1 MSESDKSSTKR
12 VLERLGLIQDEI
24 NVYFKITGRGPVT
37 AGEIAL
43 ISNIAEKR
51 ANEIALNLLD
61 KGLVRKIAG
70 KTPHFMV
77 LPPYTALLGQ
87 IKQFKDVVSNI
98 QSYAPQSLK
107 ERLQSIEIDSSQIQK
122 LGEFRNTIHSL
133 SEELPNKIK
142 AQFQNYEQ
150 ELEKVKRFNEIKN
163 FINSLK
169 EIVPDDITK
178 EFAKMESRVEVIKN
192 EISSAFETQF
202 RVGAIK
208 NMAEKIVARVMKKEF
223 NEMVNSFKFKF
234 VQTTQGMLDKVIN
247 QLGGLSNTAGDI
259 KVGIGETIANI
270 ESGLQTAL
278 GNLDNE
284 IIKIYEDVLTGI
296 QELKNSFEQE
306 IFKTLNQDVIINIF
320 DQLDLSEKT
329 MEEFLETEKEAP
341 MLSFQDVWFVRSS
354 EGMKAQINESIS
366 RIKMRAHI
374 IAPKL
379 EDIDIDLITGVSNHV
394 NVRISTN
401 FDIDNQKDRI
411 IISKLEKYPNIDLR
425 HYGRENIW
433 SINKDFEEVVVCVV
447 AKNRDGTQVEI
458 AGMGSI
464 LEEHVKLFAGILE
477 DVWIQSKKL
486 DQISLTQTYHPVKP
500 SIKPS
505 EVQKV
510 QETIHVSK
518 PASIIQEKNKVSSN
532 VTQPKPETIQP
543 APTSF
548 IQESSKISSEDFQS
562 LETLSELF
570 NQIEKNITSLTGIEV
585 SSILNKVKV
594 RVIEQHGYSSVLN
607 QINLSISQYQSIN
620 SNLHSSEIK
629 EIKNKLKFWRN
640 KLKIKK

>member
-1 MSESDKSSTKR
+1 MSESEKSSTRR
-12 VLERLGLIQDEI
+12 VLERLGLVQDEI

-43 ISNIAEKR
+43 ISKIEEKR

-122 LGEFRNTIHSL
+122 LGEFRNTIHSM

-259 KVGIGETIANI
+259 KVGIGDTIANI

-379 EDIDIDLITGVSNHV
+379 EDIDIDMITGVSNHV

-411 IISKLEKYPNIDLR
+411 IISRLEKYPNIDLR

-447 AKNRDGTQVEI
+447 AKNREGTQVEI

-510 QETIHVSK
+510 QEKI
-518 PASIIQEKNKVSSN
+518 PASSPAPNI
-532 VTQPKPETIQP
+532 TQPKQEVIQP

-585 SSILNKVKV
+585 SSILNKAKV

-607 QINLSISQYQSIN
+607 QINLSIAQYQSIS
-620 SNLHSSEIK
+620 SNLHQSEIK

>member
-1 MSESDKSSTKR
+1 MNDSGKSSTKK

-24 NVYFKITGRGPVT
+24 ETYFKITGRGPVT

-43 ISNIAEKR
+43 ISKITENR
-51 ANEIALNLLD
+51 ANEIALNLLE
-61 KGLVRKIAG
+61 KGLVRKIPG

-87 IKQFKDVVSNI
+87 IRQFKDIVTNI

-107 ERLQSIEIDSSQIQK
+107 ERLKSIEIDSSQIKK
-122 LGEFRNTIHSL
+122 LGEFRNTIHAMK
-133 SEELPNKIK
+133 EELPIKIRE
-142 AQFQNYEQ
+142 QFKNYEQ
-150 ELEKVKRFNEIKN
+150 ELEKVKRFDEIKD

-208 NMAEKIVARVMKKEF
+208 KMAEKIVARIMKKEF
-223 NEMVNSFKFKF
+223 YEMVNSFKFKF

-247 QLGGLSNTAGDI
+247 QLGGLSDTAGNI
-259 KVGIGETIANI
+259 KVGLSDTINNI
-270 ESGLQTAL
+270 ETGLQQAL
-278 GNLDNE
+278 ENLDND
-284 IIKIYEDVLTGI
+284 IMKIYEDVLTGI

-354 EGMKAQINESIS
+354 EGMRAQINESIS

-379 EDIDIDLITGVSNHV
+379 NDIDISVFTNVPKHV

-401 FDIDNQKDRI
+401 FDINNQDDRNRI
-411 IISKLEKYPNIDLR
+411 TELEKYPNIVLR
-425 HYGRENIW
+425 HYSRENIW

-447 AKNRDGTQVEI
+447 AKNREG
-458 AGMGSI
+458 
-464 LEEHVKLFAGILE
+464 
-477 DVWIQSKKL
+477 KKL
-486 DQISLTQTYHPVKP
+486 ELSL
-500 SIKPS
+500 
-505 EVQKV
+505 
-510 QETIHVSK
+510 IH
-518 PASIIQEKNKVSSN
+518 I
-532 VTQPKPETIQP
+532 
-543 APTSF
+543 
-548 IQESSKISSEDFQS
+548 
-562 LETLSELF
+562 
-570 NQIEKNITSLTGIEV
+570 
-585 SSILNKVKV
+585 
-594 RVIEQHGYSSVLN
+594 
-607 QINLSISQYQSIN
+607 
-620 SNLHSSEIK
+620 
-629 EIKNKLKFWRN
+629 
-640 KLKIKK
+640 